1 MPRRK
6 IRDKSSTY
14 RNSYTEEAN
23 REYRDEEF
31 HWKSI
36 NYKDWIV
43 EKGVRKYRVKWKP
56 SYYKHHYYESTQIQ
70 NFLEYFKGD
79 IKDTIPSKKGVKIIW
94 KDSYIATDDIT
105 AN

>member
-56 SYYKHHYYESTQIQ
+56 SYYKHHYYESTCSTYLSVLFKCKICFSSISVSV
-70 NFLEYFKGD
+70 FLSFFLMC
-79 IKDTIPSKKGVKIIW
+79 
-94 KDSYIATDDIT
+94 
-105 AN
+105 